1 MKNIS
6 NNDNFDL
13 KYYKRYLDKSRTIS
27 LKYLQKLSIFPN
39 EPKEL
44 EYFKNIIKK
53 VFIDNEII
61 KYDDNEKFI
70 GSFCEMVPSEIIYAA
85 GARPIKLCGNNYVSY
100 LIGDYSTP
108 RDVCPLSKAI
118 VGNVVNKVSK
128 IHDACDMYVVPIT
141 CDCKKNIVSQISE
154 YKDTIPLYV
163 PFNCTDDNG
172 METYVKEIK
181 NLVKNISNITK
192 KEVTR
197 ESLGKQIKIH
207 SDVQKEIE
215 RFIKLR
221 GNSEILIRGIH
232 SIIVMN
238 SLAYDDISNWGKHL
252 KKLND
257 ELSIKKNNKDYLTNK
272 RLPRIL
278 VTGTPFA
285 FPNIKIP
292 MIIEEQGGLIVC
304 NETCFE
310 DANKTNYVAICDDT
324 IDGYYKALANAYI
337 KPCCCP
343 IFSNNDKRIR
353 KLEKL
358 VNDYQ
363 IDGIIYNTT
372 KGCVIFDYEY
382 EKINN
387 YFNEIGIPSIR
398 IESDY
403 SEEDVEQ
410 LRIRIEAFVEMLKY
424 KKRKVKEK

>member
-278 VTGTPFA
+278 V
-285 FPNIKIP
+285 
-292 MIIEEQGGLIVC
+292 
-304 NETCFE
+304 
-310 DANKTNYVAICDDT
+310 
-324 IDGYYKALANAYI
+324 
-337 KPCCCP
+337 
-343 IFSNNDKRIR
+343 
-353 KLEKL
+353 LE
-358 VNDYQ
+358 Y
-363 IDGIIYNTT
+363 
-372 KGCVIFDYEY
+372 
-382 EKINN
+382 
-387 YFNEIGIPSIR
+387 
-398 IESDY
+398 
-403 SEEDVEQ
+403 
-410 LRIRIEAFVEMLKY
+410 
-424 KKRKVKEK
+424 